1 MKDSSGKA
9 VNAVDTLRGFA
20 AGMQTGLIGYIVIL
34 NIEGNV
40 VVPMI
45 QYKPVNLA
53 PALLISVQVLFSLIF
68 GVLG

>member
-1 MKDSSGKA
+1 MP
-9 VNAVDTLRGFA
+9 
-20 AGMQTGLIGYIVIL
+20 TGLIVYIVIL

-68 GVLG
+68 GVLD